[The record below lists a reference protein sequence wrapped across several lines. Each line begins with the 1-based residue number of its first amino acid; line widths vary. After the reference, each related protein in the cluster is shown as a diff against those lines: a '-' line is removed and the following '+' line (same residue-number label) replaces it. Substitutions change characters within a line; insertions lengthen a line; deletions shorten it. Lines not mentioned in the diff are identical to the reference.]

1 LGNQITLTASDGF
14 KLGAYR
20 AEATGKPKGALV
32 VIQEIFGVNRHI
44 RATCD
49 GFAADGYTAIAPQ
62 VFDRY
67 AKDFETG
74 YTPDDIAKARAII
87 PKVVWPNMMLDT
99 QAAID
104 NVKSVGKVGIV
115 GYCLGGSIAF
125 LAAANLNGLTASVGY
140 YGGQIAANI
149 GAKPKIPTM
158 LLFGEK
164 DQHIPMTDVDNIRK
178 AHPQIDIHVYPADH
192 GFNCDE
198 RGSYDAPSAKAAR
211 ERTLGFFAK
220 QLAG

>member
-1 LGNQITLTASDGF
+1 LGTNVTLAAADGF

-20 AEATGKPKGALV
+20 ADAAGKAKGALV
-32 VIQEIFGVNRHI
+32 VIQEIFGVNQHI
-44 RATCD
+44 RKVAD
-49 GFAADGYTAIAPQ
+49 GFAAQGYTAIAPQ

-67 AKDFETG
+67 AKDFEAG

-87 PKVVWPNMMLDT
+87 PQINWPNMLLDT

-104 NVKSVGKVGIV
+104 NVAPVGKVGIV

-125 LAAANLNGLTASVGY
+125 LAAAKLSGLSAAVGY

-149 GAKPKIPTM
+149 GEKPKVPTM

-164 DQHIPMTDVDNIRK
+164 DQHIPMSDVDKIRK
-178 AHPQIDIHVYPADH
+178 AHPNVEVHVYPGDH
-192 GFNCDE
+192 GFNCEE
-198 RGSYDAPSAKAAR
+198 RGSYDAPSAKQAL
-211 ERTLGFFAK
+211 ERTLSFFGK
-220 QLAG
+220 HLG